1 MAGGAGA
8 GARGPLV
15 RTDRLETFADGVLA
29 IAATLLILNVD
40 TQVGEHVT
48 DLGDRLLEIWPSY
61 AGYAVSFVT
70 IGIIWV
76 NHHGLMAQVERADRV
91 FLFLNV
97 FLLLVVAFIPFPT
110 RLVAEHILDEG
121 ARAAAVSYGLTLFL
135 VAVMFNLVW
144 FYASSGGRLLRPD
157 HDPKVVRG
165 ISRSYRPA
173 PWIYLA
179 MTLVALAAPI
189 AGVLL
194 YGGFAIFWMIES
206 SLFGRSGSEA

>member
-1 MAGGAGA
+1 M
-8 GARGPLV
+8 

-40 TQVGEHVT
+40 TQIGERAP
-48 DLGDRLLEIWPSY
+48 DLAHKLLEIWPSY
-61 AGYAVSFVT
+61 AGYAVSFLT

-76 NHHGLMAQVERADRV
+76 NHHNLMAQVDRADRI

-97 FLLLVVAFIPFPT
+97 FLLMVVAFIPFPT
-110 RLVAEHILDEG
+110 RLVAEHIQDDG
-121 ARAAAVSYGLTLFL
+121 AKAAAVAYGVTLIAT
-135 VAVMFNLVW
+135 AVMFNFVW
-144 FYASSGGRLLRPD
+144 FYASGGGGRLLRPD
-157 HDPKVVRG
+157 HDPKAVKG

-179 MTLVALAAPI
+179 MTLVAFVEPVAA
-189 AGVLL
+189 VLL

-206 SLFGRSGSEA
+206 SLFGRDRTQA